1 MTRKDVKRAVG
12 EMIWRYNRSEDR
24 YEAGPI
30 GGYMCYLVYSGKR
43 RSDGDAYYMVVI
55 TRDEEIIY
63 EDDVLYLYAD
73 ADEVARVE
81 LMNLLYTPTLPPKC
95 QIRYVQL
102 QARTLEG
109 VIAKA
114 QQVEV
119 RDWEQVREYHLLMPL
134 MSVRRA
140 DHTTSEN

>member
-1 MTRKDVKRAVG
+1 
-12 EMIWRYNRSEDR
+12 
-24 YEAGPI
+24 
-30 GGYMCYLVYSGKR
+30 MCYLVYSGKR
-43 RSDGDAYYMVVI
+43 RLDGDAYYMVVI
-55 TRDEEIIY
+55 TRDEEIMY

-81 LMNLLYTPTLPPKC
+81 LMNLLYTPALPPKC
-95 QIRYVQL
+95 QIRCVRL
-102 QARTLEG
+102 RARTLDG

-114 QQVEV
+114 QQVKV